1 MSGNKLSQESL
12 LEHIKQALDI
22 ENRKKDRKFKES
34 IDFQVMFRDYNPE
47 KEKRFNST
55 TQLNYKTKTNLNL
68 CVIGSVKH
76 IDEAKELNIP
86 YIDLD
91 GLKKFNNEAKAIKKF
106 ARKYDI
112 LLVSDTIAKN
122 VTKLVG
128 KHLSSVRKLPIQVS
142 ENEKLVN
149 KQDELLKTIKFQVK
163 KYPWVAQSIGTVD
176 LTPEEIQQNATK
188 ALNFLV
194 SLLPKGWQNLKSV
207 HIKTTMG
214 KPVSIY

>member
-1 MSGNKLSQESL
+1 
-12 LEHIKQALDI
+12 
-22 ENRKKDRKFKES
+22 
-34 IDFQVMFRDYNPE
+34 MFRDYNPE

-55 TQLNYKTKTNLNL
+55 TQLHYKTKTNLNI

-76 IDEAKELNIP
+76 IDEAKAVNIP

-106 ARKYDI
+106 ARKYDV

-176 LTPEEIQQNATK
+176 LAPEEIQQNATK